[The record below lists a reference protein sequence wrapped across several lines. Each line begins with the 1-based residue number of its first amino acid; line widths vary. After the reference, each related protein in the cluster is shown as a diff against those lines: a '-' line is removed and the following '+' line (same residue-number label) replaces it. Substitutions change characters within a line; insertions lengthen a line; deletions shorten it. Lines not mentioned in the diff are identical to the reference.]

1 MTWEQLLLKIIN
13 MTPDQRKLN
22 VRILADYNE
31 YCIDEINVNSFD
43 NSDIYI
49 QII

>member
-1 MTWEQLLLKIIN
+1 MTWEQPLLKIID

-22 VRILADYNE
+22 VRILADYE
-31 YCIDEINVNSFD
+31 YYSIEEINVNSFD

-49 QII
+49 RTI